1 MLNSRSQSQHA
12 SSSTLQQPPVAQ
24 VFKVMASLSLLPKAA
39 WDLNKQLRRDV
50 SPMVTLSINPATAA
64 AVLQGVMAS
73 KSVKRLLGMTGLPP
87 RLRDL
92 PDSIRSMTLLGVQ
105 GQLELGVLPQHL
117 ESFSL
122 MAASNMGSSCLA
134 ACFNALPQSVRR
146 LTFHCTSFRNPLSMA
161 DVKLPA
167 RLKELELCNTS
178 ALTTLP
184 ASLTSI
190 KLAQCWL
197 PRALQLPAS
206 LTSVHLDDVFC
217 ARDADGV
224 KRLPNLPQQLRKLD
238 LLSLDPSLPV
248 APLPPALVDL
258 YISYDGSHTMVVGS
272 AAQSLAPLPETLKT
286 LQVTDYSDSLQPVL
300 GHLPQSLEVLDV
312 QQCSQFNTP
321 LGQLP
326 PALTALCLGQHFT
339 QALGPLPAQLRV
351 LNLRLCSH
359 FNVPL
364 GALPPA
370 LRELRLG
377 DAFDQPLQALPPT
390 LEVLVLG
397 DALSQPLQC
406 ALPPALRTFVMGDL
420 FNAPV
425 ELPGTL
431 RSLSIGDSYTHLL
444 ELPPGLKELR
454 IGQSYV
460 HAVPPLPLA
469 QVLCSQ
475 EFPHTVVST
484 SLEVW
489 ACNSDSDDSDAG

>member
-1 MLNSRSQSQHA
+1 MAAANIG
-12 SSSTLQQPPVAQ
+12 SSS
-24 VFKVMASLSLLPKAA
+24 
-39 WDLNKQLRRDV
+39 
-50 SPMVTLSINPATAA
+50 
-64 AVLQGVMAS
+64 
-73 KSVKRLLGMTGLPP
+73 
-87 RLRDL
+87 
-92 PDSIRSMTLLGVQ
+92 
-105 GQLELGVLPQHL
+105 
-117 ESFSL
+117 
-122 MAASNMGSSCLA
+122 LA
-134 ACFNALPQSVRR
+134 ACLNALPQSVRQ
-146 LTFHCTSFRNPLSMA
+146 LSFHCTSLRDPLSMA
-161 DVKLPA
+161 GVKLPA
-167 RLKELELCNTS
+167 RLEELELRNIR

-190 KLAQCWL
+190 KLEQCWL
-197 PRALQLPAS
+197 PPALQLPAS
-206 LTSVHLDDVFC
+206 LTSIRLDAAFC
-217 ARDADGV
+217 SRGADDV
-224 KRLPNLPQQLRKLD
+224 KRLPSLPQQLRKLA
-238 LLSLDPSLPV
+238 LLRLDPSLPV
-248 APLPPALVDL
+248 APLPPALADL
-258 YISYDGSHTMVVGS
+258 YISYDRSHTM
-272 AAQSLAPLPETLKT
+272 AAGGAAASLAPLPETLKT
-286 LQVTDYSDSLQPVL
+286 LQVTDYSVILRSVL
-300 GHLPQSLEVLDV
+300 GPLPQSLEVLDV

-406 ALPPALRTFVMGDL
+406 ALPPALRTFQVGDL
-420 FNAPV
+420 FNSPV
-425 ELPGTL
+425 ELTGTL

-454 IGQSYV
+454 IGQSYM

-469 QVLCSQ
+469 HVCCSQ
-475 EFPHTVVST
+475 AYPHTVVSK
-484 SLEVW
+484 SLVVW
-489 ACNSDSDDSDAG
+489 DADSDSDDSDAG